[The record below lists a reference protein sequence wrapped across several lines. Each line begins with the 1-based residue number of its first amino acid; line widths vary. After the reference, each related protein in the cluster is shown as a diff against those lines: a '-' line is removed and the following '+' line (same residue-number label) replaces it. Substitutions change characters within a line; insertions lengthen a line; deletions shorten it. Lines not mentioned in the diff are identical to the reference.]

1 MAVHASE
8 MASEGSA
15 DELQEV
21 VAGPVP
27 VRWVHGSGDLDERPD
42 LVEDGQ
48 QGQVGLDGLQLG
60 DEACQAP
67 RLGTFLAEGRLLEEV
82 LGRLLGEHRHRQ
94 VERRHLSLRTRGG
107 GRLILCNGIQAGCP
121 LLVKAGA

>member
-27 VRWVHGSGDLDERPD
+27 VRWVHGLGDLDERPD

-67 RLGTFLAEGRLLEEV
+67 RLGTVLA
-82 LGRLLGEHRHRQ
+82 
-94 VERRHLSLRTRGG
+94 
-107 GRLILCNGIQAGCP
+107 
-121 LLVKAGA
+121 